1 MIITITRT
9 IILYI
14 FVTLGIRLMGKRQI
28 GEMQPNELV
37 VTLLISETAAI
48 PLQDTTQPILNGLV
62 AIFVLVILEIMISV
76 LSMKSRF
83 MRKIMN
89 GKSAVIIKNG
99 VIDQQMMKSVRM
111 TVLDLVELLRGQDVF
126 DISTVAFAVLEV
138 NGNLSV
144 LLKSAEQPATVADL
158 KIEKK
163 KALLQLPVISD
174 GKIVK
179 ESLDFV
185 GADEKDIRKKLKGGN
200 VADVFLMTMD
210 REGNHNIIKREG
222 KEMKRLIPAAIL
234 LAVVLIS
241 YFGSLKYIND
251 SCAEADRLADKCE
264 AEYRSG
270 RNAEEEIERL
280 KKLWDK
286 KEKMLS
292 FFVNHA
298 DIDNIELELSSLT
311 VFASEKEDAMFYDHI
326 ESMRTMLHQIKEDT
340 VLSTHS
346 VF

>member
-158 KIEKK
+158 KIKK
-163 KALLQLPVISD
+163 EKALLQLPVISD

-185 GADEKDIRKKLKGGN
+185 QADEKDIRKKLKGDN
-200 VADVFLMTMD
+200 ISDVFLMTMD
-210 REGNHNIIKREG
+210 KEGNHNIIKR
-222 KEMKRLIPAAIL
+222 R
-234 LAVVLIS
+234 
-241 YFGSLKYIND
+241 
-251 SCAEADRLADKCE
+251 
-264 AEYRSG
+264 
-270 RNAEEEIERL
+270 
-280 KKLWDK
+280 
-286 KEKMLS
+286 KEK
-292 FFVNHA
+292 
-298 DIDNIELELSSLT
+298 
-311 VFASEKEDAMFYDHI
+311 
-326 ESMRTMLHQIKEDT
+326 
-340 VLSTHS
+340 
-346 VF
+346 